1 MNFNLMSQYNI
12 LENRFPG
19 RRAALKREI
28 LEQALHC
35 FNELGVEATTIDAI
49 KARCETSVGA
59 IYHHFG
65 NKEGI
70 LSMLFFVA
78 QDDQRQHFEHELA
91 KTNSLREA
99 VYSIIS
105 SYLDWVV
112 AHPEWAR
119 FLYQA
124 RSPVAKGP
132 FHQELKDRNA
142 KNYQE
147 LKEKLLSFEN
157 KDIKIVLP
165 FEILSSLIVGPSENY
180 CRAWLASR
188 VQTSPRDYREE
199 FAESAWRSL
208 QR

>member
-1 MNFNLMSQYNI
+1 MNQSNI

-28 LEQALHC
+28 LEHALYC

-49 KARCETSVGA
+49 KARCDTSVGA

-70 LSMLFFVA
+70 LSALFFAA
-78 QDDQRQHFEHELA
+78 QDDQRHRLEQELA
-91 KTNSLREA
+91 GANSLREA
-99 VYSIIS
+99 VYSIIW

-112 AHPEWAR
+112 DNPEWAR

-132 FHQELKDRNA
+132 FQEELTNRNIQ
-142 KNYQE
+142 NYRK
-147 LKEKLLSFEN
+147 LKERLISFGN
-157 KDIKIVLP
+157 DDIKIVQP
-165 FEILSSLIVGPSENY
+165 FEMLFSLIIGPSENY
-180 CRAWLASR
+180 CRAWLSGR
-188 VQTSPRDYREE
+188 VKTSPQEYRKE
-199 FAESAWRSL
+199 FAESVWRSL
-208 QR
+208 QS

>member
-1 MNFNLMSQYNI
+1 MSQYEI

-28 LEQALHC
+28 LEQALRC
-35 FNELGVEATTIDAI
+35 FNEAGVEATTIDAI
-49 KARCETSVGA
+49 KARCDTSVGA

-70 LSMLFFVA
+70 LSALFFA
-78 QDDQRQHFEHELA
+78 ALDDQRQRLEQELVGVG
-91 KTNSLREA
+91 SLREA
-99 VYSIIS
+99 VYSIVW

-112 AHPEWAR
+112 ANPEWAR

-132 FHQELKDRNA
+132 FQQELKDRNIQ
-142 KNYQE
+142 NYRM
-147 LKEKLLSFEN
+147 LKEKLMGIGN
-157 KDIKIVLP
+157 GDTGIGLP
-165 FEILSSLIVGPSENY
+165 FEILFSLIIGPSENY
-180 CRAWLASR
+180 CRAWLSGR
-188 VQTSPRDYREE
+188 VKTSPLQYREE

>member
-1 MNFNLMSQYNI
+1 MKQSNI

-35 FNELGVEATTIDAI
+35 FNDLGVEATTIDAI
-49 KARCETSVGA
+49 KARCDTSVGA

-70 LSMLFFVA
+70 LSALFFA
-78 QDDQRQHFEHELA
+78 AMDDQRQQLERELA
-91 KTNSLREA
+91 GANNLREA
-99 VYSIIS
+99 VFCIIE
-105 SYLDWVV
+105 SYLDWV
-112 AHPEWAR
+112 AANREWAR

-124 RSPVAKGP
+124 RSPLAKGA
-132 FHQELKDRNA
+132 FQQELKDRNA
-142 KNYQE
+142 QNYQK
-147 LKEKLLSFEN
+147 LKEQLIGLGKG
-157 KDIKIVLP
+157 DIKIVQP
-165 FEILSSLIVGPSENY
+165 FEILFSLIIGPSENY
-180 CRAWLASR
+180 CRAWLSGR
-188 VQTSPRDYREE
+188 VKTSPQEYRKE